1 MLYSQ
6 AMDKTRKMS
15 LEAIEHTIG
24 AMGFESKWELVLYG
38 SYSIDFALR
47 DSDLDIVLVVDDPEG
62 CSIDSLYQHFKV
74 QEWLRDCN
82 IVQIQSAKV
91 FILEFEIIRNCTS
104 ASPDNTVVPS
114 SLKREPGYRSR
125 SSCRRTGLREND
137 REATAT
143 AVGSMGTGIGV

>member
-91 FILEFEIIRNCTS
+91 FILEFEIILANLKHKNSKEVKKMGEGMHVDISVSVRKENHEGVRN
-104 ASPDNTVVPS
+104 
-114 SLKREPGYRSR
+114 
-125 SSCRRTGLREND
+125 
-137 REATAT
+137 TAI
-143 AVGSMGTGIGV
+143 MK